1 MNEIQDALVVVAKVF
16 IYLGATMFCICFLFG
31 AYAVWQIW
39 NTTLATIKI
48 AAKWNGYHKL
58 SAEGKLDFLKD
69 GKLNPNKD

>member
-1 MNEIQDALVVVAKVF
+1 VNEIQDVLVIVAKVF
-16 IYLGATMFCICFLFG
+16 IYLGATMFCICFVFG

-58 SAEGKLDFLKD
+58 SPEGKLDFLKD
-69 GKLNPNKD
+69 TKLNKKED